1 MKLDVLKMLKL
12 NALLENLLEGFDD
25 FLYTRKINLTIK
37 DKILIFLYEKP
48 QSPYNLIKLLSIAK
62 TNLALICKAL
72 IKENLIQKQ
81 RDEVDRR
88 NIVYNITEKGK
99 EKAEKLI
106 SEIEKATSNKMEYKN
121 NFEEI
126 NKNMEEL
133 LTLLK

>member
-72 IKENLIQKQ
+72 IKDNLIQKQ

>member
-106 SEIEKATSNKMEYKN
+106 SEIEKATNNKMEYKN

>member
-106 SEIEKATSNKMEYKN
+106 SEIEKVTSNKMEYKN